1 MTNIQELIR
10 RCELVISEWAERAI
24 TVETVQDF
32 AAVFDLAV
40 NLQLVP
46 LDETVMD
53 KPQPAQEVPVS
64 YPDLELTQD
73 DRSMLGSWRERN
85 GLNNGR

>member
-10 RCELVISEWAERAI
+10 RCEIVISEWAERAI

-46 LDETVMD
+46 IDQAREPEQEPV
-53 KPQPAQEVPVS
+53 KPTVS
-64 YPDLELTQD
+64 YPDLDLTEQD
-73 DRSMLGSWRERN
+73 HTMLGSWRERN

>member
-10 RCELVISEWAERAI
+10 RCEIVISDWAERAI

-46 LDETVMD
+46 LNEVELPQQAPVQEAPVMY
-53 KPQPAQEVPVS
+53 A
-64 YPDLELTQD
+64 DLDLTEGDHQ
-73 DRSMLGSWRERN
+73 MLGSWRERN

>member
-10 RCELVISEWAERAI
+10 RCEVVISEWAERAI

-46 LDETVMD
+46 LDEPVAAKQEPVQQAPVM
-53 KPQPAQEVPVS
+53 
-64 YPDLELTQD
+64 YHDLDLTEGDQQ
-73 DRSMLGSWRERN
+73 MLGSWRERN

>member
-1 MTNIQELIR
+1 MTNIQELIL
-10 RCELVISEWAERAI
+10 RCEMVISDWAERAI

-32 AAVFDLAV
+32 AAVFDLAL

-46 LDETVMD
+46 INEMD
-53 KPQPAQEVPVS
+53 APQGITAQEAPVT
-64 YPDLELTQD
+64 YPDLDLTDKDQ
-73 DRSMLGSWRERN
+73 SMLGSWRERN

>member
-10 RCELVISEWAERAI
+10 RCEMVLGDWAERAV

-46 LDETVMD
+46 LDHGEEP
-53 KPQPAQEVPVS
+53 KQEPVTPVVS
-64 YPDLELTQD
+64 YPDLDLTEQD
-73 DRSMLGSWRERN
+73 QTMLGSWRERN

>member
-10 RCELVISEWAERAI
+10 RCEMVISEWAERVV

-32 AAVFDLAV
+32 AAVFDLSV

-46 LDETVMD
+46 LDEPVVKQEPVQQAPVM
-53 KPQPAQEVPVS
+53 
-64 YPDLELTQD
+64 YPDLDLTEQD
-73 DRSMLGSWRERN
+73 HTMLGSWRERN

>member
-10 RCELVISEWAERAI
+10 RCEIVIGEWAERAV

-46 LDETVMD
+46 LDEPVAA
-53 KPQPAQEVPVS
+53 KQEPVQQAPIM
-64 YPDLELTQD
+64 YPDLDLTEGDQQ
-73 DRSMLGSWRERN
+73 MLGSWRERN

>member
-10 RCELVISEWAERAI
+10 RCEIVISDWAERAI

-32 AAVFDLAV
+32 AAVFDLAL
-40 NLQLVP
+40 NLHLVP
-46 LDETVMD
+46 LNEVEL
-53 KPQPAQEVPVS
+53 PQQAPVQEAPVT
-64 YPDLELTQD
+64 YVDLDLTEGDQQ
-73 DRSMLGSWRERN
+73 MLGSWRERN

>member
-1 MTNIQELIR
+1 MTNIQELII
-10 RCELVISEWAERAI
+10 RCEAVIGEWADLPI
-24 TVETVQDF
+24 TIETVQDF

-46 LDETVMD
+46 LDEHIVD
-53 KPQPAQEVPVS
+53 KPQPTQEVPVS